1 MKYSEYLRGA
11 MLGRLEKIRSNQ
23 KALNLLDEVAVMNEI
38 AGQAMANYE
47 RAFEK
52 IEEIDNLETRARIQ
66 AAATNYVVEAM
77 NQVRD
82 MTVAAA
88 RIQDS
93 GKVVDAMQIQTS
105 LAELMTYIEMAARS
119 GRFGV
124 KHPDEMLQDIAD
136 HINKE
141 MLTVDAIAKTRL
153 TPERLEREV
162 MAMHDSV
169 PEYNE
174 HEKIA

>member
-105 LAELMTYIEMAARS
+105 LAELMT
-119 GRFGV
+119 
-124 KHPDEMLQDIAD
+124 
-136 HINKE
+136 
-141 MLTVDAIAKTRL
+141 
-153 TPERLEREV
+153 
-162 MAMHDSV
+162 
-169 PEYNE
+169 
-174 HEKIA
+174 